1 MAFDSQAV
9 ATARMVAGRRVYA
22 VGDIHGR
29 ADLLGALLSQ
39 IEADVKAQATPGV
52 QPTLVFLGDYVD
64 CGLDARRCI
73 DMLIELSDGPFETH
87 FLKGRRDDLL
97 LHFLDRPSAGAQWL
111 RKGGAETLFSYG
123 VRVPAAHHGP
133 ALDTAGAALKAA
145 MPASHL
151 AFFNKLQLH
160 VRLGDY
166 VFVHAG
172 LKPGVALEH
181 QTERDLLGIREP
193 FLSSRERWPFIV
205 VHGHTPVERLYR
217 DNRRIA
223 VDTGAYVTGRL
234 TAVCLEGE
242 AVRAL
247 ST

>member
-1 MAFDSQAV
+1 
-9 ATARMVAGRRVYA
+9 VYA
-22 VGDIHGR
+22 IGDIHGR

-39 IEADVKAQATPGV
+39 IETDVRTHATPGV
-52 QPTLVFLGDYVD
+52 RPTLVFLGDYID
-64 CGLDARRCI
+64 CGLDARRCVEMMI
-73 DMLIELSDGPFETH
+73 ALADGPFETH
-87 FLKGRRDDLL
+87 FLKGRRDNLL
-97 LHFLDRPSAGAQWL
+97 LQFLDRPSAGAPWL

-123 VRVPAAHHGP
+123 VRVPAAHDAS
-133 ALDTAGAALKAA
+133 ALAAAGAALKAA

-151 AFFNKLQLH
+151 AFFHNLQLH
-160 VRLGDY
+160 LRFGDY

-193 FLSSRERWPFIV
+193 FLSSRDRWPFMI

-223 VDTGAYVTGRL
+223 VDTGAYATGRL

-242 AVRAL
+242 AVRTL